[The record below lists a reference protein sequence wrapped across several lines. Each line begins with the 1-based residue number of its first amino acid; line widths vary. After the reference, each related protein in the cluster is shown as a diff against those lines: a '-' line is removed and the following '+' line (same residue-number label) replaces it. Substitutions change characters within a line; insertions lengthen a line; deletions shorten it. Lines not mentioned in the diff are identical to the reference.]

1 MKFLIIDDDF
11 DSRRLL
17 QKILHPYGY
26 VDIAA
31 DGEEGI
37 EAYRTTLEEGE
48 PYQLITMDIL
58 MPNIDGQQALRE
70 IREMEK
76 DMGISDEDA
85 VKVIMVSGI
94 DDSKELYDAFFLG
107 EATSYIVKPIRRQ
120 VLLDEIM
127 RLGIAIE

>member
-37 EAYRTTLEEGE
+37 EAYRTALEEGE